1 MAAATSH
8 EVESSVIA
16 VQLTRQYVIDV
27 LRTAGLPEMA
37 DEALHELPHP
47 ELVSMWAIFQLKAGH
62 RDAIESC
69 LSIHSVTTVVM
80 RVMAPVQGMPVLALK
95 VWLTGSLPARYRAE
109 AAATGRGG

>member
-1 MAAATSH
+1 
-8 EVESSVIA
+8 
-16 VQLTRQYVIDV
+16 
-27 LRTAGLPEMA
+27 
-37 DEALHELPHP
+37 
-47 ELVSMWAIFQLKAGH
+47 MWAIFQLKAGH

-80 RVMAPVQGMPVLALK
+80 RVMAPMLALK